1 MVYPPL
7 GLALLYLQ
15 RPCRKSDLAAARA
28 YEIHRWGHWRRL
40 PLAAEQVHYAD
51 DVPSLP
57 VRIAAALVVS
67 CTALLLSSCG
77 GHSGDQAHSKR
88 VDDTPVISGE
98 PAAYSSADVTFAN
111 NATARQEQGMSM
123 ARLVPDH
130 SGNPDVVAFAAK
142 TLAALQVDTQV
153 LKALA
158 AQWKEG
164 QDNKTG
170 TNAPSTSPGESIDN
184 STVATLQSMQGP
196 EFDTQWLTSMIGL
209 YQGTIDLANG
219 EISNGKNVDATSLAR
234 QIVKARQ
241 ADIVQMQQL
250 LAG

>member
-1 MVYPPL
+1 VPPL
-7 GLALLYLQ
+7 TA
-15 RPCRKSDLAAARA
+15 
-28 YEIHRWGHWRRL
+28 
-40 PLAAEQVHYAD
+40 
-51 DVPSLP
+51 
-57 VRIAAALVVS
+57 RIAITLVAC
-67 CTALLLSSCG
+67 CTALLVSSCG
-77 GHSGDQAHSKR
+77 GSGDQSHSKR

-98 PAAYSSADVTFAN
+98 PAAFSPADVTFAN
-111 NATARQEQGMSM
+111 NATAREEQGMSM

-130 SGNPDVVAFAAK
+130 SSNPDIVAFAAK

-170 TNAPSTSPGESIDN
+170 AGAPPATPGESLDN
-184 STVATLQSMQGP
+184 STIAKLQSMQGP
-196 EFDTQWLTSMIGL
+196 EFDTLWLTSMVGL
-209 YQGTIDLANG
+209 YQGIVELANG
-219 EISNGKNVDATSLAR
+219 EVSNGKNVDATSLAK
-234 QIVKARQ
+234 QTVKARQ